1 MAMQDL
7 PFLPDHWRRLEAAVA
22 PDTLIKVDRNDA
34 AALARALATAE
45 IAILAGDLD
54 ARHTAS
60 PTLKWI
66 HCDHAGLTKSA
77 RPEVFERDLIV
88 TGSAGRSAEALAEH
102 VMMFALLLCSR
113 YPDFYDAQ
121 KRHEWRRVPEM
132 ANLRALKGRTMG
144 IIGMGNT
151 GAALAARASAFG
163 MRVLGYRR
171 RDLLRRR
178 VSSASIP
185 PTAARPSIPSSPK
198 PMSSRSSL
206 NLSDATRHLIGAR
219 ELGLMKPS
227 AVVINLSRGEVIDQ
241 DALIAALRAGKLA
254 GAGLDVTTP
263 EPLPA
268 DHPLWDTPNLLITP
282 HFTASLPDRTDRSLE
297 MIIENLRRYRAGE
310 PMLNRMTREDIYTPE
325 RRLDDDARLHAQA
338 HRLHDPDADR
348 DLDRD
353 LHHHPVAARRLRH
366 LARGADVAAGRY
378 DRRLDPGSA
387 APAIRAR

>member
-1 MAMQDL
+1 MTRVVMAMQDL
-7 PFLPDHWRRLEAAVA
+7 PFLPDHWRQFEAAVA
-22 PDTLIKVDRNDA
+22 PDTLIKVDRTDSA
-34 AALARALATAE
+34 GLARALATAE

-77 RPEVFERDLIV
+77 RPEVFEKDLIV

-102 VMMFALLLCSR
+102 VMMFSLLLCSR

-121 KRHEWRRVPEM
+121 KRHEWRRTPEM

-171 RDLLRRR
+171 RDLPAPPGVER
-178 VSSASIP
+178 VYSADRGETIDP
-185 PTAARPSIPSSPK
+185 ILAEADVVALVI
-198 PMSSRSSL
+198 

-219 ELGLMKPS
+219 EFGLMKRS
-227 AVVINLSRGEVIDQ
+227 AVLVNLSRGEVIDQ
-241 DALIAALRAGKLA
+241 DAMIAALKAGTIA

-263 EPLPA
+263 EPLPP
-268 DHPLWDTPNLLITP
+268 DHPLWDAPNVLITP

-310 PMLNRMTREDIYTPE
+310 PMLNRISREDLYTS
-325 RRLDDDARLHAQA
+325 
-338 HRLHDPDADR
+338 
-348 DLDRD
+348 
-353 LHHHPVAARRLRH
+353 
-366 LARGADVAAGRY
+366 GG
-378 DRRLDPGSA
+378 G
-387 APAIRAR
+387 